1 MKTTAIIVAAGSGKR
16 LGGDVPKQF
25 RTINGKPL
33 LTWAIQKFE
42 QSQAINDIIIVTA
55 EEYLLYVSENIIDDF
70 AFKKVSKIVIGGE
83 SRQESVYK
91 GLKALPISTQFVAIH
106 DGARVLIRP
115 EDINKVVETAKQEKA
130 AIIALKA
137 TDTLKRSKEN
147 FIISTVDRT
156 DIYYAQTPQVFQYDL
171 IMEAHAQAIENNK
184 IDFTDDASLIEQR
197 GFKVKLVEPSG
208 LNIKVTTA
216 EDLQIVEALLKDVK

>member
-1 MKTTAIIVAAGSGKR
+1 MKTAAIIVAAGSGKR

-130 AIIALKA
+130 AIIASKA

-184 IDFTDDASLIEQR
+184 IDFTDDASLIEQQ
-197 GFKVKLVEPSG
+197 GFKVKLVEPSS